1 MTALRTSFMRASR
14 AATRTNI
21 NVRPFASSF
30 ARQISTSSELKKR
43 EIISEKE
50 IPNSSY
56 TADGKGTLSGSG
68 AAQHSTISVRPDP
81 TINVPAEADEVK
93 VVPLSR
99 AVYDKMTPMMQK
111 MTVMDKVVVV
121 TG

>member
-1 MTALRTSFMRASR
+1 M
-14 AATRTNI
+14 
-21 NVRPFASSF
+21 
-30 ARQISTSSELKKR
+30 ARSISTSSELKKR

-68 AAQHSTISVRPDP
+68 AAQHSTIPVRPDP
-81 TINVPAEADEVK
+81 TINVPGEADAEK
-93 VVPLSR
+93 VVPLTK
-99 AVYDKMTPMMQK
+99 AVHSKMTPTMQK
-111 MTVMDKVVVV
+111 MTVMDKVVII